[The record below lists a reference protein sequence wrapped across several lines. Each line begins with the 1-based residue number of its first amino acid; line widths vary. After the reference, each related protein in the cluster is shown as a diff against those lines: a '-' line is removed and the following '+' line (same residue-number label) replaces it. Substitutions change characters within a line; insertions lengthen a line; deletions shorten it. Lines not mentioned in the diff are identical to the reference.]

1 MTTKP
6 DFQNSS
12 VDSLRNIQFS
22 DLFILEDIQ
31 HLQDLFAD
39 AHGIASIITAIDGQ
53 PITRPSNFTQLCGNI
68 IRKTEKGRA
77 NCFKS
82 DAAIGKKCSS
92 GPIIQPCM
100 SCGLWD
106 AGASITVAGKHIANW
121 LIGQVRN
128 EKVSESQMIQYADEI
143 GAKRVDFLEAFH
155 DVPAMSLEKFEKV
168 ARLLFAYANEL
179 SEKAYNNLQLKLKIE
194 ENEKTVK
201 LLQESEERFQTL
213 FNKAPLGYQ
222 SLDSDGKFIEVNHK
236 WLDTL
241 GYTHQ
246 EVIGKW
252 FGDFLSPMY
261 QEGFRKRFPIFKAQ
275 GHIHSEF
282 EMVHKNGKKLFIAF
296 DGKIGYDLNGK
307 FQQTHCILQ
316 DITERKK
323 SENALIES
331 EERYRTVVSNTPV
344 VTFVTDDKGIFS
356 LSEGMGLAKLGLKPG
371 QIVGRSVF
379 DVYRDFP
386 TILEALKKALGGVH
400 QRYEVMVQGIV
411 FDVFYSPVFDQ
422 HGKVVKVIGVSN
434 DITERIKAEEA
445 LVKSEEKYRKIFENV
460 QDVFYQTN
468 MDGIFIEVS
477 PSIEHYTGFRQDEII
492 GSNVNDFY
500 YDLNDRIHVLDTIL
514 KNGEIKDY
522 ELKLKIQSGEI
533 KYGSI
538 NARLF
543 FDAQGQPSY
552 ISGAIRDVTERK
564 LAVLALKES
573 EDRYRSFIS
582 QVSEGVYRLESDL
595 PMDIGLPVEEQVD
608 FIYDHMFIA
617 ECNDAFLKMY
627 GITDRKDVIGK
638 GHLDFH
644 GGRHNVLNRSLLK
657 EFINNGYTIQNGITE
672 EKNTTGK
679 LIYISNNSLGIIQN
693 NHLVRVWGTQ
703 IDITEKVRSDRVQ
716 QVLYAISL
724 AALSSKDMDELTEI
738 ISLQLGKLLD
748 TNNFYIAFY
757 DETNGMLSTHFLNDQ
772 KDEITCWPAEM
783 SATGYVIK
791 RQKSLLAN
799 DTDMINLCEAGE
811 IEIIGVPAKVWLGV
825 PLWAKKKVIGAIVVQ
840 SYDNADAYTEKDQL
854 MLEFIS
860 HQIGISIER
869 KKAEQELKEAIL
881 KAQESDRLKSAF
893 LANMSHEIRTPMNGI
908 LGFAGLLKEPD
919 LTEEEHEEYIQ
930 IIENS
935 GARML
940 NIINDIMS
948 ISKVESGQMEITIS
962 ETNLNDQMK
971 YIYTFFKPE
980 VEGKGM
986 KFTFKNA
993 LPDNN
998 AVIKTDKEKVYAILT
1013 NLVKNAIK
1021 FTKSGSIEFGYSL
1034 KSGIEEKEL
1043 EFYVKDTGMGI
1054 PEDQQGFIFD
1064 RFRQGSESLNRNYE
1078 GTGLGL
1084 AISKAYVEMLGGRI
1098 WVESKVGK
1106 GSGFYFTLPFNRE
1119 RKVPEIKNNISLL
1132 DVKSTQI
1139 GSEIFGLKVLIAEDD
1154 EGSAMLI
1161 AMAINGFSKAI
1172 IKVRTG
1178 IEAVEA
1184 CRNHPDIDLILMDI
1198 KMPEMDG
1205 FEATRQIRQFNKD
1218 VIIIAQTAYALT
1230 GDREKTLAIGCND
1243 YIAKPIQK
1251 DQFIVLI
1258 EKYFKKQGNK

>member
-6 DFQNSS
+6 DFQDSS
-12 VDSLRNIQFS
+12 IDSSRNIQFS
-22 DLFILEDIQ
+22 DLFIIEDIQ
-31 HLQDLFAD
+31 RLQDLFAD

-53 PITRPSNFTQLCGNI
+53 PITKPSNFTRLCGNI
-68 IRKTEKGRA
+68 IRKTEKGLA
-77 NCFKS
+77 DCFKS

-106 AGASITVAGKHIANW
+106 AGASISVAGKHIANW

-128 EKVSESQMIQYADEI
+128 EEVSETQMIRYADEI

-155 DVPAMSLEKFEKV
+155 DVPAMSIEKFEKI

-179 SEKAYNNLQLKLKIE
+179 SEKAYTNLQLKMQIA
-194 ENEKTVK
+194 ENGKAAK

-222 SLDSDGKFIEVNHK
+222 SLDFDGNFIEVNHK

-252 FGDFLSPMY
+252 FGDFLSPKYM
-261 QEGFRKRFPIFKAQ
+261 ESFRKRFPIFKAQ
-275 GHIHSEF
+275 GHIRSEF
-282 EMVHKNGKKLFIAF
+282 EMVHKNGKKLFVAF
-296 DGKIGYDLNGK
+296 EGKVGYDLDGK

-316 DITERKK
+316 DITERKR

-371 QIVGRSVF
+371 QVVGRSVF
-379 DVYRDFP
+379 DVYRDYP
-386 TILEALKKALGGVH
+386 TILAAMRKALGGDH
-400 QRYEVMVQGIV
+400 QRNEVKVQGIV
-411 FDVFYSPVFDQ
+411 FDVVYSPIFDQ

-434 DITERIKAEEA
+434 DVTERKKAEEA
-445 LVKSEEKYRKIFENV
+445 LLKSEEKYRKIFENV
-460 QDVFYQTN
+460 QDVLYQTN
-468 MDGIFIEVS
+468 MDGIFLAVS
-477 PSIEHYTGFRQDEII
+477 PSIEYFSGFRQDEII
-492 GSNVNDFY
+492 GTSVEHFY
-500 YDLNDRIHVLDTIL
+500 YDFNDRILVMDTII
-514 KNGEIKDY
+514 KKGELKDY
-522 ELKLKIQSGEI
+522 EIKLKTQKSGI

-538 NARLF
+538 NARLIL
-543 FDAQGQPSY
+543 DAQGKPDY
-552 ISGAIRDVTERK
+552 ISGAIRDITERK

-573 EDRYRSFIS
+573 EERYRSFIS
-582 QVSEGVYRLESDL
+582 QVSEGVYRFESDL
-595 PMDIGLPVEEQVD
+595 PMDLNLPKEEQVD

-617 ECNDAFLKMY
+617 ECNGAFLKMY
-627 GITDRKDVIGK
+627 GITDREDVIGK
-638 GHLDFH
+638 GPLYFH
-644 GGRHNVLNRSLLK
+644 GGRYNQVNRDILRK
-657 EFINNGYTIQNGITE
+657 FIDSGYNIQNGITE
-672 EKNTTGK
+672 EPNAAGQIMY
-679 LIYISNNSLGIIQN
+679 LSNNSLGIIEN

-703 IDITEKVRSDRVQ
+703 IDITDNVRSERVQ

-748 TNNFYIAFY
+748 TKNFYIAFY
-757 DETNGMLSTHFLNDQ
+757 DETTGMLSTHFLNDQ
-772 KDEITCWPAEM
+772 KDKITSWPAEK

-791 RQKSLLAN
+791 HQRSLFAN
-799 DTDMINLCEAGE
+799 DADMIKLCEAGE
-811 IEIIGVPAKVWLGV
+811 IEIVGVPAKVWLGV
-825 PLWAKKKVIGAIVVQ
+825 PLWAKNKVIGAIVVQ
-840 SYDNADAYTEKDQL
+840 NYDRSDAYTEKDQL

-869 KKAEQELKEAIL
+869 KKAEQELRQAII

-908 LGFAGLLKEPD
+908 LGFARLLKEPD
-919 LTEEEHEEYIQ
+919 LSEVEHQEYIE
-930 IIENS
+930 IIENCGS
-935 GARML
+935 RML
-940 NIINDIMS
+940 SIINDIMS

-962 ETNLNDQMK
+962 ETNINDQMK

-986 KFTFKNA
+986 KFIIKNA
-993 LPDNN
+993 LPDNDTF
-998 AVIKTDKEKVYAILT
+998 IKTDKEKVYAILT

-1034 KSGIEEKEL
+1034 KSGIDAKEL

-1054 PEDQQGFIFD
+1054 PEEQKGFIFD
-1064 RFRQGSESLNRNYE
+1064 RFRQGSESLTRNYE
-1078 GTGLGL
+1078 GAGLGL

-1098 WVESKVGK
+1098 WVDSKVGK
-1106 GSGFYFTLPFNRE
+1106 GSRFYFTLPFNRE
-1119 RKVPEIKNNISLL
+1119 IKVPDINNDISFL
-1132 DVKSTQI
+1132 DVNSPQT
-1139 GSEIFGLKVLIAEDD
+1139 GSGIFGLKVLIAEDD
-1154 EGSAMLI
+1154 ERSALLI
-1161 AMAINGFSKAI
+1161 AMAIRIFSKTI

-1184 CRNHPDIDLILMDI
+1184 CRNNPDIDLILMDI
-1198 KMPEMDG
+1198 KMPDMDG
-1205 FEATRQIRQFNKD
+1205 FEATRQIRQFNQD
-1218 VIIIAQTAYALT
+1218 VIVIAQTAYALT
-1230 GDREKTLAIGCND
+1230 GDREKTLATGCND

-1251 DQFIVLI
+1251 DQFMALI
-1258 EKYFKKQGNK
+1258 EKYFKK

>member
-12 VDSLRNIQFS
+12 IDSMRNIQFS

-31 HLQDLFAD
+31 RLQDLFAD
-39 AHGIASIITAIDGQ
+39 AHGIASIITTIDGQ
-53 PITRPSNFTQLCGNI
+53 PITKPSNFTRLCGNI

-82 DAAIGKKCSS
+82 DAAIGKKCST

-128 EKVSESQMIQYADEI
+128 KEVSESQMILYADEI
-143 GAKRVDFLEAFH
+143 GAKRADFLEAFH
-155 DVPAMSLEKFEKV
+155 DVPAMSIEKFEKI

-179 SEKAYNNLQLKLKIE
+179 SEKAYNNLQLKMQIA
-194 ENEKTVK
+194 ENEKAAK
-201 LLQESEERFQTL
+201 LLQESEERFHTL

-222 SLDSDGKFIEVNHK
+222 SLDFDGNFIEVNHK

-241 GYTHQ
+241 GYTYQ

-252 FGDFLSPMY
+252 FGDFLSPSY
-261 QEGFRKRFPIFKAQ
+261 KEGFRKRFPIFKAQ

-282 EMVHKNGKKLFIAF
+282 EMVHKNGEKLFIAF
-296 DGKIGYDLNGK
+296 EGKIGYDLNGK

-316 DITERKK
+316 DITERKR

-331 EERYRTVVSNTPV
+331 EERYRTVVSNAPV

-371 QIVGRSVF
+371 QVVGRSVF
-379 DVYRDFP
+379 DVYRDYP
-386 TILEALKKALGGVH
+386 TILAAMRKALGGDY
-400 QRYEVMVQGIV
+400 QRNEVKVQDIV
-411 FDVFYSPVFDQ
+411 FDVVYSPIFDL

-434 DITERIKAEEA
+434 DVTERKKAEEA
-445 LVKSEEKYRKIFENV
+445 LLKSEEKYRKIFENV
-460 QDVFYQTN
+460 QDVFYQVN
-468 MDGIFIEVS
+468 MDGIFLAVS
-477 PSIEHYTGFRQDEII
+477 PSIEYFSEFSQEEII
-492 GSNVNDFY
+492 GTNVANFY
-500 YDLNDRIHVLDTIL
+500 YDQDDRILVKDTLL
-514 KNGEIKDY
+514 KKRELKDY
-522 ELKLKIQSGEI
+522 EIKLKTQKSGI

-538 NARLF
+538 NARLIL
-543 FDAQGQPSY
+543 DAQGKPDY
-552 ISGAIRDVTERK
+552 INGAIRDITERK

-573 EDRYRSFIS
+573 EERYRSFIS
-582 QVSEGVYRLESDL
+582 QVSEGVYRFESDL
-595 PMDIGLPVEEQVD
+595 PMDISLPVEEQVD
-608 FIYDHMFIA
+608 YIYDHLFIA
-617 ECNDAFLKMY
+617 ECNEAFLKTY

-638 GHLDFH
+638 GNLDFH
-644 GGRHNVLNRSLLK
+644 GGRHNPVNRGLLRK
-657 EFINNGYTIQNGITE
+657 FVEDGYTVQNGITE
-672 EKNTTGK
+672 EINFAGQV
-679 LIYISNNSLGIIQN
+679 IYINNNSLGIIEN
-693 NHLVRVWGTQ
+693 NHLVRVWCTQ
-703 IDITEKVRSDRVQ
+703 NDITDSVRSERVQ
-716 QVLYAISL
+716 QVLYSISL
-724 AALSSKDMDELTEI
+724 AALSSKDMDELTEV
-738 ISLQLGKLLD
+738 ISLELGKLLD

-757 DETNGMLSTHFLNDQ
+757 DEPNGMLSTHFLNDQ
-772 KDEITCWPAEM
+772 KDEITTWPAGK

-791 RQKSLLAN
+791 HQESLLAN
-799 DTDMINLCEAGE
+799 ETDMIKLFEAGE
-811 IEIIGVPAKVWLGV
+811 IDIVGVPAKVWLGV
-825 PLWAKKKVIGAIVVQ
+825 PLWAKNKVIGAIVVQ
-840 SYDNADAYTEKDQL
+840 NYDRSDAYTEKDQL

-869 KKAEQELKEAIL
+869 KKAEQELRQAII

-919 LTEEEHEEYIQ
+919 LTKEEHQEYIE
-930 IIENS
+930 IIENC

-962 ETNLNDQMK
+962 ETNINDQMK
-971 YIYTFFKPE
+971 YIYTFFRPE

-986 KFTFKNA
+986 KFIIKNA
-993 LPDNN
+993 LPDNDTF
-998 AVIKTDKEKVYAILT
+998 IKTDKEKVYAILT

-1034 KSGIEEKEL
+1034 KSGIDAKEL

-1054 PEDQQGFIFD
+1054 PEEQKGFIFD
-1064 RFRQGSESLNRNYE
+1064 RFRQGSESLTRNYE
-1078 GTGLGL
+1078 GAGLGL

-1106 GSGFYFTLPFNRE
+1106 GSRFYFTLPFSHE
-1119 RKVPEIKNNISLL
+1119 RKVPEIANNISLSNI
-1132 DVKSTQI
+1132 KSTQI
-1139 GSEIFGLKVLIAEDD
+1139 DSEIFGLKVLIAEDD
-1154 EGSAMLI
+1154 ERSALLI
-1161 AMAINGFSKAI
+1161 AMAIRKFSKTI

-1184 CRNHPDIDLILMDI
+1184 CRNNPDIDLILMDI
-1198 KMPEMDG
+1198 KMPGMDG

-1230 GDREKTLAIGCND
+1230 GDREKTLATGCND

-1251 DQFIVLI
+1251 DQFMILLR
-1258 EKYFKKQGNK
+1258 KYFKKAVR

>member
-22 DLFILEDIQ
+22 ELFVLEDIQ
-31 HLQDLFAD
+31 RLQDLFAD
-39 AHGIASIITAIDGQ
+39 ANGIASLITTIDGQ
-53 PITRPSNFTQLCGNI
+53 PITKPSNFTRLCSNI

-128 EKVSESQMIQYADEI
+128 EEVNELQMIQYADEI
-143 GAKRVDFLEAFH
+143 GAKSVDFMEAFH
-155 DVPAMSLEKFEKV
+155 DVPSMSSEKFEKI

-179 SEKAYNNLQLKLKIE
+179 SEKAYNNLLLKRQIAE
-194 ENEKTVK
+194 TEKAAK
-201 LLQESEERFQTL
+201 LLQESEERFHTL

-222 SLDSDGKFIEVNHK
+222 SLDFDGNFIEVNHK

-252 FGDFLSPMY
+252 FGDFLSPSY

-282 EMVHKNGKKLFIAF
+282 EMVHKNGEKLFIAF
-296 DGKIGYDLNGK
+296 EGKVGYDIKGE

-316 DITERKK
+316 DITERKR

-371 QIVGRSVF
+371 QVVGRSVF
-379 DVYRDFP
+379 DVYRDSP
-386 TILEALKKALGGVH
+386 TILEAMKKALNGVH
-400 QRYEVMVQGIV
+400 QRNEVMVHGIV
-411 FDVFYSPVFDQ
+411 FDVFYSPIFDQ

-460 QDVFYQTN
+460 QDVFYQAD
-468 MDGIFIEVS
+468 MDGIFLEIS
-477 PSIEHYTGFRQDEII
+477 PSIEYFTGFAPDEII
-492 GSNVNDFY
+492 GTHVSDLY
-500 YDLNDRIHVLDTIL
+500 YDPNDRILILDTLL
-514 KNGEIKDY
+514 KNGELKDCVIKI
-522 ELKLKIQSGEI
+522 KTQKSGI
-533 KYGSI
+533 KYGSV

-552 ISGAIRDVTERK
+552 INGAIRDVTERK
-564 LAVLALKES
+564 LAVVALKES

-582 QVSEGVYRLESDL
+582 QVSEGVYRFESDL
-595 PMDIGLPVEEQVD
+595 PMDINLPVEEQVD
-608 FIYDHMFIA
+608 FIYDHLFIA

-644 GGRHNVLNRSLLK
+644 GGRHNSFNRGLFRK
-657 EFINNGYTIQNGITE
+657 FIENGYTIQSGITE
-672 EKNTTGK
+672 EINFDGHAM
-679 LIYISNNSLGIIQN
+679 YISNNSLGIVEN

-703 IDITEKVRSDRVQ
+703 IDITENVRSERVQ
-716 QVLYAISL
+716 QVLYSISN

-757 DETNGMLSTHFLNDQ
+757 DETNGMLSTHFLNDR
-772 KDEITCWPAEM
+772 KDKITSWPAEK
-783 SATGYVIK
+783 SATDYVIK
-791 RQKSLLAN
+791 HQKSLLAN
-799 DTDMINLCEAGE
+799 DNDIINLCEAGE
-811 IEIIGVPAKVWLGV
+811 IEIVGVPAKVWLGV
-825 PLWAKKKVIGAIVVQ
+825 PLWASNKVVGAIVVQ
-840 SYDNADAYTEKDQL
+840 NYDRPDAYTEKDKH

-869 KKAEQELKEAIL
+869 KKAEQELKQAII

-919 LTEEEHEEYIQ
+919 LTTEEQQEYIE

-940 NIINDIMS
+940 NIINDIIS
-948 ISKVESGQMEITIS
+948 ISKVESGQMEIAIS
-962 ETNLNDQMK
+962 ETNINDQMK

-986 KFTFKNA
+986 KFIYKNG
-993 LPDNN
+993 LTDND

-1021 FTKSGSIEFGYSL
+1021 FTKSGSIEFGYIL
-1034 KSGIEEKEL
+1034 ISGIAEKEL
-1043 EFYVKDTGMGI
+1043 EFYVKDTGMGV

-1064 RFRQGSESLNRNYE
+1064 RFRQGSESLSRNYE
-1078 GTGLGL
+1078 GAGLGL

-1098 WVESKVGK
+1098 WVESKLGK
-1106 GSGFYFTLPFNRE
+1106 GSGFYFTLPCNRE
-1119 RKVPEIKNNISLL
+1119 RKVPEICNNISLL

-1139 GSEIFGLKVLIAEDD
+1139 GSGNFGLKILIAEDD

-1161 AMAINGFSKAI
+1161 AMAIKGFCKAI

-1184 CRNHPDIDLILMDI
+1184 CRHNPDIDLILMDI

-1230 GDREKTLAIGCND
+1230 GDREKTLATGCND

-1251 DQFIVLI
+1251 DQFMVLI
-1258 EKYFKKQGNK
+1258 EKYF